1 MTVRDFDGTDDFIDL
16 DPGDVLGESLTAWTF
31 VAVYKSDQYHAGGL
45 LCAMRDSDTVAA
57 WGMNPFS
64 DGDLYAS
71 ANGFAGE
78 PYPEDAWILG
88 AWGKPAGSSQT
99 PRFHLYNYDT
109 QAAWTHT
116 DGGAGAIS
124 DQNTTPVDRIRV
136 GQWRNLSERFNGK
149 LAALAVYDTNLSD
162 AAIEALSVGLQAML
176 DAEPLGLWAFNQDA
190 VTTAVDDLTENG
202 ADQTAR
208 TGTAVITDDD
218 PPEFDFE
225 LGGEEPPPDPPPPTS
240 HTDLWEWL
248 RHQEREGLL

>member
-1 MTVRDFDGTDDFIDL
+1 
-16 DPGDVLGESLTAWTF
+16 
-31 VAVYKSDQYHAGGL
+31 
-45 LCAMRDSDTVAA
+45 
-57 WGMNPFS
+57 
-64 DGDLYAS
+64 
-71 ANGFAGE
+71 
-78 PYPEDAWILG
+78 
-88 AWGKPAGSSQT
+88 
-99 PRFHLYNYDT
+99 
-109 QAAWTHT
+109 
-116 DGGAGAIS
+116 
-124 DQNTTPVDRIRV
+124 
-136 GQWRNLSERFNGK
+136 